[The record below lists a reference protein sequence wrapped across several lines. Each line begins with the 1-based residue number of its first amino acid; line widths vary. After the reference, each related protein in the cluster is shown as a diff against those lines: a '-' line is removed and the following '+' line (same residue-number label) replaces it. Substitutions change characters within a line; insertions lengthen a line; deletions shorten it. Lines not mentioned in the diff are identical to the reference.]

1 MSPDLSVRSDARPVV
16 LVPACNRML
25 SHHCFHM
32 AAKQYVDAVWLAGA
46 RPFIVPHAQAGEI
59 DQLLSIAHGV
69 LLTGSPSNV
78 DPSYFNENVL
88 DESLPL
94 DPIRDAWT
102 LPVVR
107 RAVQVGLPLLAIC
120 RGFQEA
126 NVALGGTLH
135 QAVHLV
141 EGYADHRD
149 RDDDAIEVQYGIAH
163 EVEIVPG
170 GLLDGLLGER
180 RIGVNSL
187 HGQGVNRLAPGL
199 SIEARAPDG
208 LVEAFSCPASPGFML
223 GVQWHPEWNPEGNP
237 ISQRLLCAFGEA
249 AHRYHLAHRRSAAC
263 PMETA

>member
-1 MSPDLSVRSDARPVV
+1 MAPLDPTARRDARPVV

-46 RPFIVPHAQAGEI
+46 RPFIVPYAEPTEI
-59 DQLLSIAHGV
+59 DELLGIAHGV

-78 DPSYFNENVL
+78 HPSYFNENVL

-107 RAVQVGLPLLAIC
+107 RAVEIGLPLFAIC

-135 QAVHLV
+135 QAVHRV

-149 RDDDAIEVQYGIAH
+149 RDDDAIEVQYSVAH
-163 EVEIVPG
+163 DVEIAPG
-170 GLLDGLLGER
+170 GVLEALLGER
-180 RIGVNSL
+180 HIGVNSL

-199 SIEARAPDG
+199 RVEARAPDG
-208 LVEAFSCPASPGFML
+208 LVEAFSFPESRGFML
-223 GVQWHPEWNPEGNP
+223 GVQWHPEWHAADNP
-237 ISQRLLCAFGEA
+237 ISQRLLHAFGEA
-249 AHRYHLAHRRSAAC
+249 ARDYRERQRRAV
-263 PMETA
+263 TA